1 MRLIYVLLML
11 CVVFWGTVYFKDST
25 KFGGS
30 HDFDRIHKDDE
41 IDGIDTLCID
51 CGDLQGLK
59 APCTA

>member
-25 KFGGS
+25 KFGG
-30 HDFDRIHKDDE
+30 IHGSDKFHADDE